1 MEAAMRSKATLK
13 MVLMLAGAAAL
24 LTACAADP
32 GYDSSQ
38 FAYGYP
44 VYQDP
49 PYGYPAY
56 GYFDF
61 DDWGGDWH
69 RGWEHDHR
77 HGGHH

>member
-1 MEAAMRSKATLK
+1 MEAAMRSRTTLK
-13 MVLMLAGAAAL
+13 MVLMLAGAAAVL
-24 LTACAADP
+24 SACAADP
-32 GYDSSQ
+32 DYDSSQ

-49 PYGYPAY
+49 PYGYPTY

-61 DDWGGDWH
+61 DYWGGDWH
-69 RGWEHDHR
+69 RHDHW

>member
-1 MEAAMRSKATLK
+1 MMRGKGTLK
-13 MVLMLAGAAAL
+13 TMLVLAGAAAL
-24 LTACAADP
+24 LSACAAGPDD
-32 GYDSSQ
+32 YDSSQ

-61 DDWGGDWH
+61 DRYWGGDWH
-69 RGWEHDHR
+69 RGWDHHHW

>member
-1 MEAAMRSKATLK
+1 MMRGKATLRT
-13 MVLMLAGAAAL
+13 MLVLAGAAAVL
-24 LTACAADP
+24 SACAADSD
-32 GYDSSQ
+32 YDSSQ

-49 PYGYPAY
+49 PYGHPEY

-61 DDWGGDWH
+61 DYWGGDWH
-69 RGWEHDHR
+69 RHDHW

>member
-1 MEAAMRSKATLK
+1 MMRGKATFATL
-13 MVLMLAGAAAL
+13 VLAGTVL
-24 LTACAADP
+24 SGCAADP

-56 GYFDF
+56 GHFDF
-61 DDWGGDWH
+61 DYWGGGDW
-69 RGWEHDHR
+69 RRHDHW

>member
-1 MEAAMRSKATLK
+1 MEAAMRSKATLA
-13 MVLMLAGAAAL
+13 MLVLAGTL
-24 LTACAADP
+24 LSACAADP
-32 GYDSSQ
+32 DYDSSQ

-61 DDWGGDWH
+61 DYRGGNWH
-69 RGWEHDHR
+69 RGWDHDHW
-77 HGGHH
+77 HGHH